1 MVYIKTKEEIA
12 VMREG
17 GKILARILHNL
28 AKEIEPGATTG
39 YLEELAFKWITE
51 AGGKP
56 AFKGYKQGAGAKGF
70 PTSICTSINN
80 EVVHG
85 PALPSRKLD
94 EGDLISIDIGMEY
107 PACAKAPARSRP
119 EWPGRSAGKPLMV
132 TTAPNPPRNK
142 YSKDGGFITD
152 MALTAGVGKIG
163 KEQEKLLKAT
173 REALELGIR
182 QVRPNNRLSD
192 IGRAIET
199 HVSRHGFSVV
209 RQLVGHGVGYEVHE
223 DPQIPNFVPREK
235 GFKDL
240 ILKPGM
246 VIAIE
251 PMVNAGRFEVEGEAD
266 GFTIYTKDGS
276 LSAHFE
282 HTVAVTEKGFEILT
296 LL

>member
-12 VMREG
+12 AMREG

-28 AKEIEPGATTG
+28 AKEIKPGITTG
-39 YLEELAFKWITE
+39 FLEGLAFKWITE

-56 AFKGYKQGAGAKGF
+56 AFKGYKQAAGAKGF
-70 PTSICTSINN
+70 PTSICASIND
-80 EVVHG
+80 EVVHA
-85 PALPSRKLD
+85 PALPSRGLT
-94 EGDLISIDIGMEY
+94 EGDLLSIDIGMEY
-107 PACAKAPARSRP
+107 PIAKDEA
-119 EWPGRSAGKPLMV
+119 EKNGGGKPG
-132 TTAPNPPRNK
+132 PRNK
-142 YSKDGGFITD
+142 YSKGGGFITD

-163 KEQEKLLKAT
+163 EEQKKLMEVT
-173 REALELGIR
+173 RQALELGIG
-182 QVRPNNRLSD
+182 QVKPGNKLSD
-192 IGRAIET
+192 IGRAVES

-223 DPQIPNFVPREK
+223 DPQIPNFVPQEK
-235 GFKDL
+235 GFKD
-240 ILKPGM
+240 IVLKTGM

-251 PMVNAGRFEVEGEAD
+251 PMVNAGHFEVEGEKD

-282 HTVAVTEKGFEILT
+282 HTVAVTEKGYEILT